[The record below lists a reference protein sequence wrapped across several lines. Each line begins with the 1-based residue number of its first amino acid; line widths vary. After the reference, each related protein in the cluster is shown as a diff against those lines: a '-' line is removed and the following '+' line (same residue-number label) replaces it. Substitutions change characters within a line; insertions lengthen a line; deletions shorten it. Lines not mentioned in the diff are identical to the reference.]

1 MNLYT
6 YCWNNPII
14 YVDSTGNKP
23 RVFKQANQAY
33 KASGAEEMT
42 KTFLDAFSTPDTQT
56 MTIEFTNK
64 NGELQSISYEGLSNE
79 AIISMATGPSS
90 KIAKGAKAAVI
101 AGQEV
106 KAVNAA
112 KKVVS
117 STGTVKLNLSTLDT
131 KFLKSNGIDPH
142 KFKSS
147 IIQANGLKDK
157 SPAHYNIFRDKKTKE
172 LYLVPNDKTLA
183 PIATGKVIK

>member
-1 MNLYT
+1 LNLYT

-106 KAVNAA
+106 KAAQAANNVLKYSLKTLNNNAA
-112 KKVVS
+112 NKLAKDFGYINAEAFKESFVGKKAIS
-117 STGTVKLNLSTLDT
+117 KFNIKYDSKTGEIVLESVQKGGAQIPT
-131 KFLKSNGIDPH
+131 
-142 KFKSS
+142 
-147 IIQANGLKDK
+147 GL
-157 SPAHYNIFRDKKTKE
+157 YKE
-172 LYLVPNDKTLA
+172 
-183 PIATGKVIK
+183 